1 MTSPAIVLEKAGVT
15 FSSRGRKVDA
25 LSGITLQV
33 NPGECLA
40 LIGESGSGKTTAL
53 RAALALVPLTA
64 GRAILFG
71 EDIRKAPPSL
81 RVKLRRRCGYI
92 PQDPFG
98 CLPPSLTALEAVAE
112 PPLLAGSRGRKG
124 EILERAR
131 DLLSECGLGERRI
144 ADSRVSTSLS
154 GGQRQRVSIARALSA
169 QPELILA
176 DEPTSMQD
184 ASTRGKILEILLR
197 RVRQNAAMVLTTH
210 DLHLAAAAA
219 KRGIVLYRG
228 HVVETGPTG
237 TLLQEGLHPYT
248 KALVKALPRLGK
260 RIHRPPVV
268 DESADPGPGACPFAL
283 RCPERFAKCSE
294 APPLVAL
301 LQDRYVACW
310 KVRKN

>member
-1 MTSPAIVLEKAGVT
+1 
-15 FSSRGRKVDA
+15 
-25 LSGITLQV
+25 
-33 NPGECLA
+33 
-40 LIGESGSGKTTAL
+40 
-53 RAALALVPLTA
+53 
-64 GRAILFG
+64 
-71 EDIRKAPPSL
+71 
-81 RVKLRRRCGYI
+81 
-92 PQDPFG
+92 
-98 CLPPSLTALEAVAE
+98 
-112 PPLLAGSRGRKG
+112 
-124 EILERAR
+124 
-131 DLLSECGLGERRI
+131 
-144 ADSRVSTSLS
+144 
-154 GGQRQRVSIARALSA
+154 
-169 QPELILA
+169 
-176 DEPTSMQD
+176 MQD